1 MRRAF
6 QTSAAL
12 LSTLCLGG
20 CLSSG
25 AALTG
30 ASVAPP
36 LPSAALA
43 LRPSLPKSA
52 NLTLSS
58 RAEQGALAA
67 QYQALQFGA
76 VGQPVPWSAD
86 GYRGEVVPTQLY
98 RIGSQDCRGYTH
110 MITKGSAT
118 TRQVGTACRSG
129 AEGWAPV
136 G

>member
-6 QTSAAL
+6 QTLAAL
-12 LSTLCLGG
+12 LASLTLGG

-25 AALTG
+25 AALTQASTPALPPG
-30 ASVAPP
+30 ALS
-36 LPSAALA
+36 
-43 LRPSLPKSA
+43 LRPSLPKSGNA
-52 NLTLSS
+52 PLSG

-76 VGQPVPWSAD
+76 VGQAVPWSAD

-110 MITKGSAT
+110 VVTRGSAT

-129 AEGWAPV
+129 VDTWTPV

>member
-12 LSTLCLGG
+12 LASLFLGG

-25 AALTG
+25 AALTS
-30 ASVAPP
+30 APVAP
-36 LPSAALA
+36 LPPGALA
-43 LRPSLPKSA
+43 LRPSLPKTGNVA
-52 NLTLSS
+52 LSG

-76 VGQPVPWSAD
+76 VGQAVPWSAD

-110 MITKGSAT
+110 VITKGSAT

-129 AEGWAPV
+129 VEGWTPV

>member
-12 LSTLCLGG
+12 FASLFLGG

-25 AALTG
+25 AALTRVPTP
-30 ASVAPP
+30 ALPP
-36 LPSAALA
+36 SALA
-43 LRPSLPKSA
+43 LRGTLPKGP
-52 NLTLSS
+52 NLQLSG

-76 VGQPVPWSAD
+76 VGQAVPWSAD

-110 MITKGSAT
+110 VVTRGNAT

-129 AEGWAPV
+129 ADTWTPV
-136 G
+136 A